1 MQPVRQVRTI
11 ERIKSSTAGRM
22 LGLYLRLIMHESTGD
37 VVFATGQIVSEWVD
51 FTNAKS
57 LPSVGALAEGLSH
70 TKKFDVC

>member
-1 MQPVRQVRTI
+1 MQPVREVRTI

-22 LGLYLRLIMHESTGD
+22 LVLYLRLINHESTGD
-37 VVFATGQIVSEWVD
+37 VLSATGQIVSEWVD

-57 LPSVGALAEGLSH
+57 PPSVAALAKRLSK